1 MSWICLHEL
10 CEKVRQRAT
19 IHAGQGGLSMND
31 DKPLLR
37 VNEFALRLDVTPAC
51 VRRWLL
57 ERKIASTRVGRLV
70 RIPASEI
77 GRLVESGLR
86 PARR

>member
-1 MSWICLHEL
+1 M
-10 CEKVRQRAT
+10 KY
-19 IHAGQGGLSMND
+19 

-37 VNEFALRLDVTPAC
+37 VDEFAASLDVTPAC

-57 ERKIASTRVGRLV
+57 ERKITSTRLGRLV

-77 GRLVESGLR
+77 TRLVKSGFR
-86 PARR
+86 PARLTRWQMQSQIKASGTQII